1 MKIENRDEALGFF
14 SNNELKAELKRREDL
29 ERLAAIP
36 KPIENPNFSELVTQ
50 CNTYITELS
59 ESIFPIESGDHIQ
72 YIFEEAMKAVY
83 GKNVFEWI
91 NEKLM

>member
-14 SNNELKAELKRREDL
+14 SNDELKAELQRRENA

-36 KPIENPNFSELVTQ
+36 KPIENPDFSNLVNQ
-50 CNTYITELS
+50 CNQYITDLS
-59 ESIFPIESGDHIQ
+59 ERIFPGEDGDFKE

-83 GKNVFEWI
+83 GKNVFAWV